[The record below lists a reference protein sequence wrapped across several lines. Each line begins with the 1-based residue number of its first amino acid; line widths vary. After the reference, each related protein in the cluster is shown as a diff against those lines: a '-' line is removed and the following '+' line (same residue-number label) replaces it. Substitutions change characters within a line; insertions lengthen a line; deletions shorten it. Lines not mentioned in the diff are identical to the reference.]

1 MVRLMSWRDI
11 DSGPLEVIVDDHTQ
25 YRSRV
30 RHNHKC
36 LAHQIPRTDGFERS
50 EMVVIRQDHHQ
61 RLLDEKTERQPWETS
76 FPSKKSCVD
85 FSFRKAVRKQ
95 RGVLTQYHHV
105 DVRQFGGQDLTG

>member
-1 MVRLMSWRDI
+1 
-11 DSGPLEVIVDDHTQ
+11 
-25 YRSRV
+25 
-30 RHNHKC
+30 
-36 LAHQIPRTDGFERS
+36 
-50 EMVVIRQDHHQ
+50 MVVIRQDHHQ

-105 DVRQFGGQDLTG
+105 DVRQFGAQDPQRFGHPRQFVPGEKAHREAWLGGTSDPARSFGCRFNLR